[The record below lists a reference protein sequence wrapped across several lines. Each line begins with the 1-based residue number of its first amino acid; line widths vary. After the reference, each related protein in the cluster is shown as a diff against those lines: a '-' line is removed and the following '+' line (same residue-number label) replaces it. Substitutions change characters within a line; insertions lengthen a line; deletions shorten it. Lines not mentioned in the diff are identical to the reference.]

1 MKLVRK
7 LWQTTV
13 MRYLFVGGTSYVFE
27 LSSLLLLM
35 YAAGFSAQAATAS
48 AYWLGLVIAFVLQ
61 KVVAFQ
67 DYRRELKIL
76 TKQGLLFAALTIWNW
91 VFTTAFVGLFP
102 ADDVIWTR
110 TLALVIMSV
119 WNFVI
124 YKKYIFRDGEST
136 KQATKASGA
145 WWQRLLRDPLLLYSI
160 GFVAVWRAALEV
172 LSQIVGKPT
181 YSEEGF
187 ANHLAPW
194 ANWDGGWYQSIID
207 SGYMPASDPDHAA
220 NVAFFPGF
228 PWFVD
233 GLSQIL
239 HVDRLYV
246 GLVLNILF
254 TILAV
259 YLVMKLAQLFVQRYG
274 SDKSKK
280 YARSVIFLSA
290 ALLLLHPASFFLVAF
305 YTEALL
311 VTGFLGAVYCA
322 LTGRLWAAVPFMILA
337 SASKVTGMLAVGTV
351 GLIVLEGW
359 WSGRSLKT
367 VPKLLGRW
375 AITTLG
381 ASGLIGY
388 MIYLWQW
395 HGDPLLFYK
404 VEELWGRTHEGF
416 FLPNVIHDYYSY
428 MFEPAHY
435 NATFDYA
442 MALTYMITP
451 LLLIGAGLWVAV
463 RYRMI
468 WPFALGLLAM
478 LIPVSTSLMEGLN
491 RYSLVAAPFFP
502 LIILWL
508 RSKARPV
515 FISALLL
522 ISGVA
527 MLCTAY
533 GFLIGTYFAG

>member
-1 MKLVRK
+1 
-7 LWQTTV
+7 

-35 YAAGFSAQAATAS
+35 HAADFSAQAATAS

-61 KVVAFQ
+61 KVVAFK

-91 VFTTAFVGLFP
+91 VFTTAFVGYFP

-110 TLALVIMSV
+110 TLALIIMSA

-124 YKKYIFRDGEST
+124 YKKYIFTDGAPAKA
-136 KQATKASGA
+136 KQTAEPSWG
-145 WWQRLLRDPLLLYSI
+145 QRLLRDPLLRYSI
-160 GFVAVWRAALEV
+160 GFVVVWRAGLEV
-172 LSQIVGKPT
+172 LNQVVGKPVHP
-181 YSEEGF
+181 EAGF

-207 SGYMPASDPDHAA
+207 SGYAPADDPDHAA

-228 PWFVD
+228 PWVVD
-233 GLSQIL
+233 TLSRVL
-239 HVDRLYV
+239 HVDALYV
-246 GLVLNILF
+246 GLVINVLF

-259 YLVMKLAQLFVQRYG
+259 YLVMKLAQLFAGRYG
-274 SDKSKK
+274 SKK

-290 ALLLLHPASFFLVAF
+290 ALLLLHPASFFLAAF
-305 YTEALL
+305 YTEAFL
-311 VTGFLGAVYCA
+311 VVGFLGAVYCA
-322 LTGRLWAAVPFMILA
+322 LTGRLWVAVPFMILA
-337 SASKVTGMLAVGTV
+337 SASKVTGMLAMGTV
-351 GLIVLEGW
+351 GLIVLEHW
-359 WSGRSLKT
+359 WSNRSWKT
-367 VPKLLGRW
+367 LPKLIGRW
-375 AITTLG
+375 SITILG
-381 ASGLIGY
+381 AGGLIGY
-388 MIYLWQW
+388 VLYLWHW
-395 HGDPLLFYK
+395 HGDPLLFYR
-404 VEELWGRTHEGF
+404 VEALWGRTHEGF
-416 FLPNVIHDYYSY
+416 FLPNIIHGYYSH
-428 MFEPAHY
+428 MFDPSHY
-435 NATFDYA
+435 DGIFEYA
-442 MALTYMITP
+442 MTFTYMITP
-451 LLLIGAGLWVAV
+451 LLVIGVALWVAI

-515 FISALLL
+515 FISALLVV
-522 ISGVA
+522 SGAA

-533 GFLIGTYFAG
+533 GFLVGTYFAG